1 MKHGLTFTIYHGLVA
16 SLAIHAALA
25 APFVLPNWNADPD
38 ESERLVVEF
47 KGVTATDQVEEK
59 VAQETKGEETQD
71 KVEATKPEP
80 SAPSQEPQP
89 DEKEMPVEKEAE
101 RPAPSEASVA
111 AQRPTETKTGEA
123 GTNNVVGVTERQEA
137 QTIRADPVTEEEL
150 LRNYVRG
157 LSKKVQANLAY
168 PDNARDA
175 GLKGGPFVSFTVLP
189 DGRIRPET
197 LKVATSSG
205 KPKLDAAALK
215 TITASAPFDPPP
227 REMTITVEVVYGEM
241 GKNKS

>member
-1 MKHGLTFTIYHGLVA
+1 MKHGLTFTIYHGLAA

-25 APFVLPNWNADPD
+25 APFVLPNWNTDPD

-47 KGVTATDQVEEK
+47 KGVAATDQVEEK

-71 KVEATKPEP
+71 KVEAAKPEP
-80 SAPSQEPQP
+80 AAPPQEQ
-89 DEKEMPVEKEAE
+89 EKEIPVEKEAE
-101 RPAPSEASVA
+101 RPAPPEEATAS
-111 AQRPTETKTGEA
+111 AQRPTETKSGEA

-137 QTIRADPVTEEEL
+137 QTIRADPVTEAEL
-150 LRNYVRG
+150 LRNYVKS
-157 LSKKVQANLAY
+157 LSKKVQSNLAY

-175 GLKGGPFVSFTVLP
+175 GLKGGAFVSFTILP
-189 DGRIRPET
+189 DGRVRSET
-197 LKVATSSG
+197 LKIATSSG

-241 GKNKS
+241 GKNKG